1 MHHKHTMT
9 NIDVRCVGRLDYSVG
24 LTVKKPQR
32 AGRSVGRCQS
42 LTHSLTVTH
51 CHSFIHSFT
60 HSLITVSPHCEL

>member
-9 NIDVRCVGRLDYSVG
+9 NIDVRCVGLDYSVG

-60 HSLITVSPHCEL
+60 HSLIHHCQPPL